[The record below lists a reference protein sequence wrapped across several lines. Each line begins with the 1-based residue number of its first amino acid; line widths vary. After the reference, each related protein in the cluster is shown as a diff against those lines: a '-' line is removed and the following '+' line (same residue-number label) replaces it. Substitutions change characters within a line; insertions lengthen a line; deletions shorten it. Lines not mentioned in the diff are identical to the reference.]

1 MQESRGSLGS
11 WGPEGRP
18 GCPAGRLRVLRD
30 GHTQD
35 TMDGNGEHML
45 LPAGPPG
52 PHAAVRADPPA
63 SCGASTSPGGKGLAA
78 PITSRPHLCLLS
90 LQASLP
96 TALSSPLRPKR
107 LPAPRGHR
115 SAAAL
120 SRSDSRHVTS
130 EAQAAG
136 GWRRRAPGVAG
147 ERHLGRGL
155 RVPTVLSAIPGRSC
169 RAVPTGSPGTS
180 LPPGLALPTPL
191 SACSPLP
198 RLIPGLPLTNSS
210 WKAAYGLTDGVVAGL
225 LAQLLLPHPPPTRG
239 RVRVG
244 RSVPATSS
252 SHGGPGWARVH
263 GAPGGPLA
271 GPWGGHGVLTGLRDH
286 TVVVSWGALHQRLA
300 VLVATAHMAVQGP
313 GWGESTG
320 PSQSGPWGAAE
331 GGDLGPGPGCL
342 PHGHCPVGLP

>member
-1 MQESRGSLGS
+1 MRESCGSLGS

-52 PHAAVRADPPA
+52 PHAAVRADPPV
-63 SCGASTSPGGKGLAA
+63 SRGASASPSGEGLAA
-78 PITSRPHLCLLS
+78 PITSRPPCLLS
-90 LQASLP
+90 LPASLP
-96 TALSSPLRPKR
+96 TALSSRLRPNR

-147 ERHLGRGL
+147 ERRPGRGL
-155 RVPTVLSAIPGRSC
+155 RGPTVLSAIPGRPC
-169 RAVPTGSPGTS
+169 RAVPTGSPGAS
-180 LPPGLALPTPL
+180 LPPGLALPTPS

-198 RLIPGLPLTNSS
+198 RLEPGLPLANSS
-210 WKAAYGLTDGVVAGL
+210 WKATYGLT
-225 LAQLLLPHPPPTRG
+225 
-239 RVRVG
+239 
-244 RSVPATSS
+244 
-252 SHGGPGWARVH
+252 
-263 GAPGGPLA
+263 
-271 GPWGGHGVLTGLRDH
+271 LTG
-286 TVVVSWGALHQRLA
+286 
-300 VLVATAHMAVQGP
+300 
-313 GWGESTG
+313 
-320 PSQSGPWGAAE
+320 
-331 GGDLGPGPGCL
+331 
-342 PHGHCPVGLP
+342 